1 MKIVQLI
8 YPENTLYQPRIGTRC
23 CDNCEP
29 RLFPVEEVTVKP
41 VIPGL
46 KRGKK
51 KGISEE
57 GQGYIREKLKR
68 WRDDTLLNAFY
79 GDLTG
84 LSGATIIADGVIEKL
99 ATCGEHLETY
109 SQVQRHVRWAHG
121 YNELNNTPTKWG
133 DMLMTE
139 LEGIY
144 KAMEGL
150 EEAEERARYR
160 ANTIKDFV
168 ILTEK
173 DFE

>member
-1 MKIVQLI
+1 VQLI
-8 YPENTLYQPRIGTRC
+8 YPENTSYKRIMGTRC

-41 VIPGL
+41 VVPSL

-57 GQGYIREKLKR
+57 GQSYIRKRLKI
-68 WRDDTLLNAFY
+68 WRDETLLNEFY

-109 SQVQRHVRWAHG
+109 SQVQRHVRWALG
-121 YNELNNTPTKWG
+121 YDESNNMPTRWG
-133 DMLMTE
+133 NMLMTE
-139 LEGIY
+139 LGGIY
-144 KAMEGL
+144 KAVESLEG
-150 EEAEERARYR
+150 AEERARYC
-160 ANTIKDFV
+160 ANTMKDFV
-168 ILTEK
+168 IMTEK